1 MRTTDH
7 LSNTVK
13 TPPTLDVDPFS
24 EEILTDP
31 YPFFEMLRE
40 AGPVA
45 FIKPH
50 GYYAVGR
57 YAEVGLVATDHTRFT
72 AEGGIGLS
80 DIRKPGAWRAKS
92 PISEID
98 PPQHTGVR
106 AALQKVLSPVVIK
119 QWREEFEKHAAQVA
133 EFVLDLRDVDG
144 VRDVVEA
151 FVLGV
156 FPRLLGIDVPPD
168 RLIITGELNF
178 NQLGPNNERLK
189 RALARAEPV
198 LDWYAAQLDRDKMRP
213 GGFGARIYEAE
224 DAGDFAKGTAAAH
237 VRSFFRAGVD
247 TTMAGIGFALNQLA
261 RNPEQFDLVAADP
274 ALVRNAFEEAIRHE
288 SPAQILFRTTV
299 GEVELSGYRLAADT
313 KVGYY
318 AGAANRDPRKWS
330 EPEKYDVKRAVMG
343 QHRAFGVGAH
353 MCIGQMIARM
363 EAEAILGA
371 IVRRAK
377 RIELAGDVTYRLV
390 NTLRTLD
397 TLPLRITPA

>member
-1 MRTTDH
+1 
-7 LSNTVK
+7 
-13 TPPTLDVDPFS
+13 
-24 EEILTDP
+24 
-31 YPFFEMLRE
+31 
-40 AGPVA
+40 
-45 FIKPH
+45 
-50 GYYAVGR
+50 
-57 YAEVGLVATDHTRFT
+57 
-72 AEGGIGLS
+72 
-80 DIRKPGAWRAKS
+80 RKPGAWRAKS
-92 PISEID
+92 PISEVD
-98 PPQHTGVR
+98 PPEHTGVR
-106 AALQKVLSPVVIK
+106 AALQKVLSPVVIR
-119 QWREEFEKHAAQVA
+119 QWRDEFEKHAGQVA
-133 EFVLDLRDVDG
+133 ERVLDQRDVDG
-144 VRDVVEA
+144 VRDIVEE

-156 FPRLLGIDVPPD
+156 FPRLLGIDVPPE

-189 RALARAEPV
+189 RALARAEPL
-198 LDWYAAQLDRDKMRP
+198 LDWYAAQLQRDKMHP

-261 RNPEQFDLVAADP
+261 RNPDQFDLVAADP
-274 ALVRNAFEEAIRHE
+274 SIVRNAFDEAIRHE

-299 GEVELSGYRLAADT
+299 GEVELSGYRLEADK

-330 EPEKYDVKRAVMG
+330 EPEKYDVKRVVMG
-343 QHRAFGVGAH
+343 QHRAFGVGMH

-371 IVRRAK
+371 ILRRAK
-377 RIELAGDVTYRLV
+377 RLELTSDVSYRLV

-397 TLPLRITPA
+397 TLPLRVTPA